1 MWSRRFLWSGLWSG
15 AAIAAATFALMWL
28 GMLAISG
35 QGRVSFVIANISL
48 LGLGGIVAYPACWY
62 VLIFRAGSYSG
73 PRVAWLTALTFIAS
87 SALAAIPFVA
97 WAAYAKASPLLALRF
112 VAMGMIVMVI
122 SYAVVATPM
131 AFWHRHLL
139 RGWFAAAPAVD
150 TAAEPQPRGS

>member
-1 MWSRRFLWSGLWSG
+1 MWSRRFLWAGLWSG
-15 AAIAAATFALMWL
+15 AAIAAATLALMWL

-48 LGLGGIVAYPACWY
+48 LGLGGIVP
-62 VLIFRAGSYSG
+62 IRHAGTSSFSG
-73 PRVAWLTALTFIAS
+73 RALTRGPGG
-87 SALAAIPFVA
+87 LADGADVHCQQRARSHPVRR
-97 WAAYAKASPLLALRF
+97 WAAYAKASPVLALRF
-112 VAMGMIVMVI
+112 VAMEMIVMVI
-122 SYAVVATPM
+122 PYAVVATPM